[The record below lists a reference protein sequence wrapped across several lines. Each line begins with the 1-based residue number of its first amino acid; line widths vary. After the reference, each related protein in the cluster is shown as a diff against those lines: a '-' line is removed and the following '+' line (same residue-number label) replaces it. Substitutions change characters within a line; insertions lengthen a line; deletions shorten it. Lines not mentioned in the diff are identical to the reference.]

1 MDQSIK
7 KKYNYWQWKTLIVL
21 MIGYALFYFVRKNFS
36 IVMPALESELGLSKA
51 KLGLFLTLN
60 GVIYGVSRFVN
71 GFFADRM
78 SRKKMMAAGLFLSA
92 VVNILI
98 GLSPQMDG
106 LFNLLDAEGKAT
118 TGLVVLIGS
127 LWLINGYTQGM
138 GYPPCGSL
146 MAHWIKPS
154 ELATKQSIWNS
165 SHSIGA
171 GLVSMLCGTLILQ
184 KFSYSAWQW
193 CFFIPAILAIAGSVM
208 LLLTLKDTP
217 ASVGLPDPESM
228 DENAPSKAD
237 VEVEDPSFTEKVY
250 RRLVS
255 KMVFRNP
262 VIWILAITNFCVYVI
277 RFTILDWGSTFL
289 TQDRGLTIQA
299 ASTVVAASELAGG
312 IVGTLIAGWATD
324 RFFKSRS
331 QRTCLIGLLGATLCF
346 LLFWLTPKGMNGLA
360 VTCII
365 MASFFVYMPQALIG
379 IACSNQAT
387 KRVAASANGLAGI
400 FGYASTTV
408 SGLMFG
414 YLAEHFGWN
423 SVFEVAIVF
432 GVIGVILFAFIWNA
446 PSDGYSK
453 ADPIIEEVRGEVAAK

>member
-237 VEVEDPSFTEKVY
+237 VQVEYPSFTEKVY

-453 ADPIIEEVRGEVAAK
+453 ADPIIEEVRGEMAAK

>member
-171 GLVSMLCGTLILQ
+171 GLVSMLCGTVILQ
-184 KFSYSAWQW
+184 RFSYSAWQW

-237 VEVEDPSFTEKVY
+237 VQVEYPSFTEKVY

-453 ADPIIEEVRGEVAAK
+453 AEPIIEEVRGEMAAK

>member
-453 ADPIIEEVRGEVAAK
+453 AEPIIEEVRGEMAAK

>member
-453 ADPIIEEVRGEVAAK
+453 ADPIIEEVRGEMAAK